1 MNESSSPELQGQEAN
16 AQLLARLLAISDD
29 AVVIADASARIVLFN
44 EGAERMFGYS
54 AAQMVGAPLDR
65 LLPPAARARH
75 HERMRAFAADGGVA
89 RRMGE
94 RGTIFGQRASG
105 EQFAAE
111 ASISHIELAGHV
123 YYAAF
128 LRDVDQRQRASER
141 LAASEA
147 RFRAL
152 AENSPVG
159 VFETDAQGGL
169 IYVNECWCRLSGM
182 TPAQAAGAGWTRAL
196 HPEDLARVLDLWR
209 AAIPVGR
216 PINAEF
222 RFVHADAS
230 ETSVVAQALAR
241 GGAPGD
247 GYIGTITDITESR
260 RQAAALEK
268 AMSEAQAAARAK
280 SLFLANISHE
290 IRTPLNAV
298 IGMTSLLLDT
308 PMSDEQRDFAQTIRA
323 SGETLLAVINDILDY
338 SKADVGKIEIE
349 REVFDLRR
357 CVEESLDLV
366 TPRAI
371 EKRLNLACVIE
382 DGTPG
387 SLIGDAAR
395 LRQVLV
401 NLLSNAVKFTLQ
413 GEVLVSVD
421 AVPLADDLWRVHF
434 AVKDTG
440 IGIAREHLPRLFQSF
455 SQVDASTTRR
465 FGGTGLGL
473 AISKRLA
480 ELMGGQV
487 WVDSEP
493 GRGSVFHVTIAA
505 EAGPPLDLPHLRGN
519 PPVLAGKRLLIVDD
533 HLTNRRILV
542 KQALAWGMQPTALP
556 SALEALDR
564 VRHGEA
570 FDVALLDM
578 SMPDMDG
585 MDLAVEIRRHRSAEQ
600 LPIMILT
607 SIEQRA
613 DLHAAPVALAAY
625 LRKPLKAAQLFG
637 ALVLALGGAAD
648 TAPPAPPSAAR
659 GRLAERLPLRV
670 LVAEDNA
677 MNQKVAISILARLGY
692 RADLAANG
700 LEVMAA
706 VKRQPYDVVLMDIQM
721 PEMDGLQAARWI
733 MRERGDDVKPHVIA
747 MTAHAM
753 PGDRE
758 TYLAAGM
765 DGYIAK
771 PIDPAEL
778 AAVLQRLGQA
788 SFDGDGGSAAP
799 GHAGVDG
806 DDRVIDRQRLEHLR
820 TMQDDSQ
827 PQLVRELIDMFVADA
842 PAHLDSI
849 AQAATAA
856 DADRLR
862 MAAHRFLSVTENIGA
877 GRMSQ
882 LCRLLELS
890 AKARSLDQA
899 NTLVKRLRTEFERAQ
914 AMLLAERIRY

>member
-1 MNESSSPELQGQEAN
+1 MNQSSKTGEVLSSDAN
-16 AQLLARLLAISDD
+16 ALLLSRLFAIADD
-29 AVVIADASARIVLFN
+29 AVVIADESARIVLFN
-44 EGAERMFGYS
+44 EGAERMFGYA
-54 AAQMVGAPLDR
+54 AAQMIGTPLDR
-65 LLPPAARARH
+65 LLPPAARTH
-75 HERMRAFAADGGVA
+75 HAERMRAFAASGSAARHMRERSAIYGV
-89 RRMGE
+89 
-94 RGTIFGQRASG
+94 RADG

-111 ASISHIELAGHV
+111 ASISHVELAGRT

-128 LRDVDQRQRASER
+128 LRDVDQRRRAEQA

-169 IYVNECWCRLSGM
+169 TYVNERWCRLSGM
-182 TPAQAAGAGWTRAL
+182 APRAAAGAGWTGAL
-196 HPEDLARVLDLWR
+196 HPEDRGRVLDLWR
-209 AAIPVGR
+209 VAIPDGR
-216 PINAEF
+216 SINAEF
-222 RFVHADAS
+222 RFVHADGT
-230 ETSVVAQALAR
+230 ETCVVANALAKH
-241 GGAPGD
+241 GAPGD

-268 AMSEAQAAARAK
+268 ARSEAEAAARAK

-323 SGETLLAVINDILDY
+323 GGETLLAVINDILDY

-357 CVEESLDLV
+357 CIEESLDLV

-371 EKRLNLACVIE
+371 EKRLNLAYVVE
-382 DGTPG
+382 DGTPA

-401 NLLSNAVKFTLQ
+401 NLLSNAVKFTHQ

-421 AVPLADDLWRVHF
+421 AVPAVNDLWCVHF

-465 FGGTGLGL
+465 YGGTGLGL

-493 GRGSVFHVTIAA
+493 GRGSVFHVTIEVA
-505 EAGPPLDLPHLRGN
+505 AGPPLDLPHLGSN
-519 PPVLAGKRLLIVDD
+519 PPALVGKRLLIVDD
-533 HLTNRRILV
+533 NLTNRRILV
-542 KQALAWGMQPTALP
+542 KQALAWGMLPTALP
-556 SALEALDR
+556 SAPEALDR
-564 VRHGEA
+564 VRHGEV
-570 FDVALLDM
+570 FDVAVLDM

-585 MDLAVEIRRHRSAEQ
+585 LDLAAEIRRLRGAEQ
-600 LPIMILT
+600 LPIMVLT
-607 SIEQRA
+607 SIEPHVGMR
-613 DLHAAPVALAAY
+613 AAPIALAAC

-637 ALVLALGGAAD
+637 ALVAALGGAPD
-648 TAPPAPPSAAR
+648 TAIAPQPSPAR
-659 GRLAERLPLRV
+659 GRLAERLPLRI
-670 LVAEDNA
+670 LVAEDDA
-677 MNQKVAISILARLGY
+677 MNQKVAKSILGRLGY

-700 LEVMAA
+700 LEVVAA

-721 PEMDGLQAARWI
+721 PEMDGLQAARCI
-733 MRERGDDVKPHVIA
+733 MRERGDAVKPHMIA

-778 AAVLQRLGQA
+778 AAVLQRLGRSA
-788 SFDGDGGSAAP
+788 LDGGDGAAAP
-799 GHAGVDG
+799 GGGVD
-806 DDRVIDRQRLEHLR
+806 RTIDRQRLEHLR
-820 TMQDDSQ
+820 SMQDDNQ
-827 PQLVRELIDMFVADA
+827 PHLVRELIDMFVADA
-842 PAHLDSI
+842 PDHLDSI
-849 AQAATAA
+849 AEAATAA

-862 MAAHRFLSVTENIGA
+862 MAAHRFLSITENIGA
-877 GRMSQ
+877 SRMSR

-890 AKARSLDQA
+890 AKARTLNDA
-899 NTLVKRLRTEFERAQ
+899 NLLVKRLRGEFERAQ
-914 AMLLAERIRY
+914 ATLIAERIRY